1 MNTKLSSKKIVKSE
15 IGSRIKLTRGKNTQK
30 EFAEKL
36 SFSSSYLS
44 EVESGKTKPSLEM
57 LLKIS
62 QITNYSLHWLL
73 TGQGPLF
80 IEATELMVREDSAFY
95 EVLDGFTVISN
106 LALEDEAGM
115 EVQGIEQGGAERYAF
130 RRQWLRSK
138 GKVEDLVLIEA
149 RGDSMDPT
157 IADGDVVLIDRSKK
171 QVVVGNMYAL
181 RSKNAVMAKR
191 LQPIG
196 AARIKV
202 MSDNKLYD
210 SYEID
215 LEAGDIEIIGQ
226 VIWIG
231 REVVR

>member
-1 MNTKLSSKKIVKSE
+1 MHTKLSSKKIVKSE
-15 IGSRIKLTRGKNTQK
+15 IGSRIKRTRGKNTQK
-30 EFAEKL
+30 EFSKNL
-36 SFSSSYLS
+36 DFSTSYLS

-80 IEATELMVREDSAFY
+80 IGATESMVKENSAFY
-95 EVLDGFTVISN
+95 GVLDGFTVIPN
-106 LALEDEAGM
+106 LALEEEAGM
-115 EVQGIEQGGAERYAF
+115 EVQGNEQGGAERYAF

-171 QVVVGNMYAL
+171 QVVVGNMYSL
-181 RSKNAVMAKR
+181 RTKNAVMVKR
-191 LQPIG
+191 LQSIG

-215 LEAGDIEIIGQ
+215 LESGDIEIIGQ

>member
-15 IGSRIKLTRGKNTQK
+15 IGSRIKRTRDKNTQK
-30 EFAEKL
+30 EFAKNL
-36 SFSSSYLS
+36 SFSTSYLS
-44 EVESGKTKPSLEM
+44 EVESGKTKPSLEL

-73 TGQGPLF
+73 TGEGPLF
-80 IEATELMVREDSAFY
+80 IGATESMVKEDSAFY
-95 EVLDGFTVISN
+95 GVLDGFTVIPN

-181 RSKNAVMAKR
+181 RTKNAVMVKR

-210 SYEID
+210 SYEIN
-215 LEAGDIEIIGQ
+215 LESGDTEIIGQ

>member
-15 IGSRIKLTRGKNTQK
+15 IGSRIRRTRGKNTQK
-30 EFAEKL
+30 EFAKNL
-36 SFSSSYLS
+36 AFSTSYLS

-80 IEATELMVREDSAFY
+80 IEATESMVREDSAFY
-95 EVLDGFTVISN
+95 GVLDGFTVISN

-130 RRQWLRSK
+130 RRQWLHSK

-181 RSKNAVMAKR
+181 RTKNAVMVKR

-215 LEAGDIEIIGQ
+215 LESGDIKIIGQ